1 MLSIS
6 ESVRNSTQR
15 ARNNSMIVVM
25 DNLKE
30 GSLVDTSSLVNL
42 ANLSINLNDEEN
54 KKKGSGLSRQQMRS

>member
-15 ARNNSMIVVM
+15 ARNNSMIVVT

-30 GSLVDTSSLVNL
+30 GSLIDSSSLVNL
-42 ANLSINLNDEEN
+42 ANLSIDLNDEEN
-54 KKKGSGLSRQQMRS
+54 KKKGSGLSRKQMRS